1 MSPVARLSVA
11 FILGILLLSPAGRAQ
26 APEGAVSLQVAV
38 NMALSRNPEVLVAQA
53 QLEELKGKIKEV
65 RSGAFPQ
72 LTVDGTGVRMR
83 DPSFLNSPS
92 FDNVPP
98 EFKDALSVRSDN
110 LFDVALELK
119 QPLYTAGKVGN
130 AVKLA
135 QEGLEEKEAN
145 LQTVRQHLIY
155 RVFQAFHDILLA
167 QENLKLVEETHQ
179 QRLKHLEMAKN
190 RFSQGVATEIDVLR
204 SQVNLANLEPE
215 RIQAGNRVRLAQAA
229 LNNLIVADID
239 LPVPI
244 AGRLEYRPWQV
255 LPIAQLQEHALEVR
269 PELIVARRQLDQAR
283 LLLALAKAENKPSLD
298 LGGRF
303 GYSTRDPRNQFDYQF
318 SRWNITLN
326 FKLPI
331 YDSGRK
337 DGLVAQ
343 AASRLRAAE
352 YSLSQLTNNVRLEIK
367 EAQDLLQSSA
377 EAIAAARLNVT
388 QAERVLS
395 MMQANYQYGAAT
407 TLDVVDSEASLV
419 AARNAQMNAT
429 YQYEV
434 AKARLRLAAGS
445 PILDEEVKP

>member
-1 MSPVARLSVA
+1 MLSVARLSFA
-11 FILGILLLSPAGRAQ
+11 FFLATLLLAPVCRAQ
-26 APEGAVSLQVAV
+26 NPEGPVSLPDAVA
-38 NMALSRNPEVLVAQA
+38 MALSRNPEVLVAQA
-53 QLEELKGKIKEV
+53 QLEELKGRIKEV

-72 LTVDGTGVRMR
+72 LTVAGTGVRMR
-83 DPSFLNSPS
+83 DPSFLNSSS
-92 FDNVPP
+92 FDKVPP
-98 EFKDALSVRSDN
+98 EFKDALTVQSSN

-145 LQTVRQHLIY
+145 LQTVRQHIVY

-167 QENLKLVEETHQ
+167 RENLKLVEETHA
-179 QRLKHLEMAKN
+179 QRQKHLEMARN

-215 RIQAGNRVRLAQAA
+215 RIQAANRVRLAQSA

-244 AGRLEYRPWQV
+244 AGRLEYRPWEAP
-255 LPIAQLQEHALEVR
+255 PIAQLQEQAVEAR

-283 LLLALAKAENKPSLD
+283 LLLALAKAENKPTLD

-303 GYSTRDPRNQFDYQF
+303 GYSTRDPRNQFDYQY
-318 SRWNITLN
+318 SRWNVTLN
-326 FKLPI
+326 FSLPL

-337 DGLVAQ
+337 EGMVTQ

-352 YSLSQLTNNVRLEIK
+352 HGLAQLTNNVRLEIK

-407 TLDVVDSEASLV
+407 TLDVVDSEAALV

-434 AKARLRLAAGS
+434 AKARLRLAVGS